1 MFSEN
6 LTFNKLENKEKSSE
20 EILSEINDWLNNFT
34 GPDMSIIY
42 LAREYISKLKLEG
55 KNEVEEEERDG
66 AFSGGLKKKL
76 AKKFNGCVG
85 CGKGTLGGQSRH
97 DPVLQPH
104 HIKPREFGGK
114 TTNDNAM
121 IVCRDCH
128 VIIHNV

>member
-1 MFSEN
+1 MFKEN
-6 LTFNKLENKEKSSE
+6 FESFGTTSE
-20 EILSEINDWLNNFT
+20 EVFEDILNRLNSFEK
-34 GPDMSIIY
+34 PDMNIIY
-42 LAREYISKLKLEG
+42 LAKEYIAKLKEEG
-55 KNEVEEEERDG
+55 AKESNEEERDG

-76 AKKFNGCVG
+76 AKKFKGCVG

-114 TTNDNAM
+114 TTNENAM

-128 VIIHNV
+128 VMIHSV